1 MHFAQIIL
9 HSYLSLKRN
18 TTKYMKNLYLTFS
31 TSKKQLVVILFFTLS
46 FFMLLSINSVF
57 SQGTNNRR
65 AQTAYQNGQDYIANR
80 DFERGIK
87 LLEKAVELDHDYFDA
102 HYALG
107 SYFHLLRNKPKSKYH
122 FKEAVR
128 IMPNDPRRNSLYLVV
143 AGDYLEEGNYKEANK
158 LYQKSYQYAQS
169 QDQKNTSIRG
179 MAICKFAITEMEN
192 PLDIKPER
200 LTDVINARQLQYFA
214 VLTADEE
221 EMYFTARESSDP
233 RADEDILRSTKKDS
247 VWQTPEK
254 VTELN
259 TRTNEGTCTISAD
272 GRTIIFT
279 ICEGSERRVYG
290 RCDLFISEKQGDKW
304 SEPKNMGNLINTQ
317 YWESQASLS
326 ADGRTL
332 YFISDR
338 PGSFGK
344 TDIWKSIRNEKG
356 EWETPQNLGK
366 EVNTAGEEYS
376 PFIHVNGRT
385 LFFASDVH
393 LGFGGLDLF
402 KTEINE
408 NSETGWN
415 KPQNLGYPIN
425 TYTDQQSLFV
435 TADGKTAYYSDGEK
449 ELQIDKQNQILAKDL
464 NNSYIYKFEMPQEIE
479 ITVSRYIKGTVY
491 DAKTKQKLEANIDL
505 YNLNNNKV
513 QSSVKSDPRNG
524 KYLFVLNEGSN
535 YALNVNK
542 KGYLFQSLA
551 FDYSKGTGEN
561 VTVDIYLEKAE
572 KGSKVVLNNI
582 FFDTDK
588 WELKEESKTEL
599 ELVVKYLQTN
609 PKIKVQ
615 ISGHTDN
622 VGDKA
627 YNQSLSE
634 KRATSVVEYLIAA
647 GIPKMQLVVKGF
659 GEVQPQVPNTSP
671 ENKAKNRRIE
681 FEIL

>member
-1 MHFAQIIL
+1 
-9 HSYLSLKRN
+9 
-18 TTKYMKNLYLTFS
+18 MKNSYSVLSNF
-31 TSKKQLVVILFFTLS
+31 KKTVLIALFFVVS
-46 FFMLLSINSVF
+46 FSLVLTANFASA
-57 SQGTNNRR
+57 QGTTNRR
-65 AQTAYQNGQDYIANR
+65 AQTAYQNGKDYIANR

-87 LLEKAVELDHDYFDA
+87 SFEKAVELDNNYFEA
-102 HYALG
+102 HYNLG
-107 SYFHLLRNKPKSKYH
+107 VYYNILRNKAKTKYH

-128 IMPNDPRRNSLYLVV
+128 IIPNDPRRTDLYIVV
-143 AGDYLEEGNYKEANK
+143 AGDYLEEGKYEEAEK
-158 LYQKSYQYAQS
+158 LYQKAYQYAKS
-169 QDQKNTSIRG
+169 QTQKNLSIKG
-179 MAICKFAITEMEN
+179 LATCKFAVEGIQN

-200 LTDVINARQLQYFA
+200 VTEVINARKLQYFA

-221 EMYFTARESSDP
+221 EMYFTARESNDP
-233 RADEDILRSTKKDS
+233 RADEDILRSVKKDS
-247 VWQTPEK
+247 LWQTPEK

-259 TRTNEGTCTISAD
+259 TKTNEGTCTISAD

-279 ICEGSERRVYG
+279 ICEGSERGVYG

-304 SEPKNMGNLINTQ
+304 SEPKNMGDIINTRS
-317 YWESQASLS
+317 WESQASLS

-338 PGSFGK
+338 SGGFGR
-344 TDIWKSIRNEKG
+344 TDIWKSTRNDRG
-356 EWETPQNLGK
+356 VWEAPQNLGSQI
-366 EVNTAGEEYS
+366 NTAGEEYS

-385 LFFASDVH
+385 LFFSSDTH
-393 LGFGGLDLF
+393 LGFGGFDLF
-402 KTEINE
+402 KTEIDE
-408 NSETGWN
+408 NSEKGWT

-435 TADGKTAYYSDGEK
+435 TADGKTAYYADGET
-449 ELQIDKQNQILAKDL
+449 ELQVDKQNRIIAEDL
-464 NNSYIYKFEMPQEIE
+464 GNSYIYKFEMPEEIE

-491 DAKTKQKLEANIDL
+491 DAKTKEKLGANIDL
-505 YNLNNNKV
+505 YNLTNKTI
-513 QSSVKSDPRNG
+513 QSSISSDPRNG

-551 FDYSKGTGEN
+551 FDYSEGTGEN

-599 ELVVKYLQTN
+599 DLVTRYLQTN

-622 VGDKA
+622 VGDKI
-627 YNQSLSE
+627 YNQKLSE
-634 KRATSVVEYLIAA
+634 KRATSVVDYLINA
-647 GIPKMQLVVKGF
+647 GIPKAQLVIKGF
-659 GEVQPQVPNTSP
+659 GEAQPQVENNSA